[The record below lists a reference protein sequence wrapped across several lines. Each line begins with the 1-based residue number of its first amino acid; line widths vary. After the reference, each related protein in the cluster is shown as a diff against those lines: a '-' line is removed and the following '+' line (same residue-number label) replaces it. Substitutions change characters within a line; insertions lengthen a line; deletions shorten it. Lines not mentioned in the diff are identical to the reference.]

1 MANSPRPWAASAALL
16 AVQSLAPCVLSR
28 HLADRAVQAGL
39 FKLVPRGCCIVPA
52 AARREGV
59 YHSVHGFFDCA
70 LTVDVYNI
78 CHDAQLA
85 GLGLERPF
93 AVIRL
98 GLARPLAAL
107 RVHALRPGLF
117 LRVARHLSRSG
128 YNAGHLSRSGCNA
141 GHARSATGS

>member
-1 MANSPRPWAASAALL
+1 ML
-16 AVQSLAPCVLSR
+16 AVQSLAPCVLLR

-59 YHSVHGFFDCA
+59 YHSVHGFFDCT

-78 CHDAQLA
+78 GHDAQLA

-117 LRVARHLSRSG
+117 LRVALVQAGPLPSRLQ
-128 YNAGHLSRSGCNA
+128 APLA
-141 GHARSATGS
+141 

>member
-1 MANSPRPWAASAALL
+1 M
-16 AVQSLAPCVLSR
+16 
-28 HLADRAVQAGL
+28 QAGL

-59 YHSVHGFFDCA
+59 YHSVNGFVDC
-70 LTVDVYNI
+70 TVTVNVYNI

-93 AVIRL
+93 AVIGL
-98 GLARPLAAL
+98 GLAGPLAAL
-107 RVHALRPGLF
+107 LASPRVHALRQGLF
-117 LRVARHLSRSG
+117 LRVDRHLSRSG

>member
-70 LTVDVYNI
+70 LIVDVYNI

-85 GLGLERPF
+85 GLGPERPF

-98 GLARPLAAL
+98 GPSGHQMQKRSSILCVR
-107 RVHALRPGLF
+107 GSDI
-117 LRVARHLSRSG
+117 SRDRTM
-128 YNAGHLSRSGCNA
+128 LWR
-141 GHARSATGS
+141 

>member
-1 MANSPRPWAASAALL
+1 M
-16 AVQSLAPCVLSR
+16 
-28 HLADRAVQAGL
+28 QACL

-59 YHSVHGFFDCA
+59 YHSVNGFVDCT
-70 LTVDVYNI
+70 LTVNVYNI

-107 RVHALRPGLF
+107 RVQALRPGLF
-117 LRVARHLSRSG
+117 LRVALVRPDLFLRVSRHLWRSG
-128 YNAGHLSRSGCNA
+128 NDTGHLSR
-141 GHARSATGS
+141 HARSATGS

>member
-1 MANSPRPWAASAALL
+1 M
-16 AVQSLAPCVLSR
+16 
-28 HLADRAVQAGL
+28 QAGL

-59 YHSVHGFFDCA
+59 YDDRPFIVHSVNGFVDCT
-70 LTVDVYNI
+70 LTVNVYNI

-93 AVIRL
+93 AVIGL
-98 GLARPLAAL
+98 GLAGPLAAL
-107 RVHALRPGLF
+107 LASPRVHALRPGLF
-117 LRVARHLSRSG
+117 LRVDRHLSRSG
-128 YNAGHLSRSGCNA
+128 YNAGHLSRSGCNT

>member
-1 MANSPRPWAASAALL
+1 
-16 AVQSLAPCVLSR
+16 
-28 HLADRAVQAGL
+28 VQAGL
-39 FKLVPRGCCIVPA
+39 FKLVPRGCCIVLA

-70 LTVDVYNI
+70 LTVNVYNI

-85 GLGLERPF
+85 GLGLERPI
-93 AVIRL
+93 AVICL

-117 LRVARHLSRSG
+117 LRVALVRPGLFLRVARHLWRSS